1 MTRSGRLLEVDA
13 SRRGDAELLAEIA
26 RGDLSALG
34 LLFDRHHARVRRV
47 IVRTGARGDADDVL
61 QATFL
66 EVARIAAT
74 FDGRE
79 SAAAWLCGIALHLA
93 WRRRRSLGRMLRAF
107 ASFGSS
113 MVQVDSVDPESHAAS
128 RNELRLFASALE
140 SLAPKKRE
148 VFVLVEI
155 EGLSTEDVAAALGIP
170 AATVRTRLHYA
181 KTELREAIKQESP

>member
-66 EVARIAAT
+66 EVARIAST
-74 FDGRE
+74 
-79 SAAAWLCGIALHLA
+79 SQ
-93 WRRRRSLGRMLRAF
+93 RRSHVRFMA
-107 ASFGSS
+107 
-113 MVQVDSVDPESHAAS
+113 
-128 RNELRLFASALE
+128 
-140 SLAPKKRE
+140 
-148 VFVLVEI
+148 
-155 EGLSTEDVAAALGIP
+155 TP
-170 AATVRTRLHYA
+170 A
-181 KTELREAIKQESP
+181 